1 MHFLKTNPVD
11 DRKQFTEWRK
21 NETGVTVSSSDVQI
35 NNAVSKITS
44 DVTSVYKDENFA
56 YVASTGLPS
65 HPIGTFRGVGF
76 DIKNQNILKA
86 IPLKPEK
93 NTQNNLLETLLLDCL

>member
-1 MHFLKTNPVD
+1 M
-11 DRKQFTEWRK
+11 
-21 NETGVTVSSSDVQI
+21 TVSSSDVQI

-93 NTQNNLLETLLLDCL
+93 NTQEQFTGNTPVGLFVNGVEALCSKTMKMLNLEILRKFL